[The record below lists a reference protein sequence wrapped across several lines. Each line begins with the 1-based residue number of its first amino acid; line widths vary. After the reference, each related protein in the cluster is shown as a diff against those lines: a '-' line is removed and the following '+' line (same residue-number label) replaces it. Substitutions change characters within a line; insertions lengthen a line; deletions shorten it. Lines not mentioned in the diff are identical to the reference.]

1 MWIYTIV
8 AFSSI
13 QLIFGQHRSSDQCLA
28 RQANCFYQTAFPS
41 LDGTCNNLNNPAWGA
56 SNTVLNRLLPPQYA
70 DSRGQPKSQGVFRNL
85 TSTRSISNGLVES
98 KKLTSKSV
106 SHMHVLYGQLLA
118 HDFVLTPLVK
128 SNDDTALECDCDKPV
143 SDCINIKIPPSDIQ
157 SQKANRKCMPLARS
171 RAASGINGCVF
182 PRREQINELSSYID
196 GTFIYGSS
204 DRIAKELRDP
214 RSNAGE
220 LATELNPIGGPHRN
234 LPNQDQLKN
243 KEISKVV
250 QCPIKV
256 HTPKNTPCFV
266 AGDVRANENPG
277 LTSLITIMV
286 RYHNYVARNLKSI
299 NKAWPSDKVFNVA
312 RRIVSAIYQSIT
324 YREFIPPL
332 LGPLWSKRFDLK
344 LADGYAYWN
353 GYDPRY
359 NSGITNEF
367 ATAAFRYGHSQVT
380 DTLTRRDSFF
390 NPGIIANVPSKGT
403 FFTSDSLLEKDGGG
417 SGAFMRGF
425 MVDDAE
431 KTDTSVDDSLRN
443 HLSRKIGEKFG
454 GDLFAINVQRGRD
467 HGLPGYNE
475 YRELCGLT
483 KAKVFGDFSNEIPTD
498 IINRLRL
505 VYDSVNDIDLY
516 VGGLAENLVDGGE
529 VGPTFAC
536 ILAYGFRALRKG
548 DRFWHENER
557 SPSSFTTK
565 QLSSIRKTTLASIL
579 CKVSEDMKFVLK
591 SPLKVSNAN
600 YDRFVSCGSVYDLD
614 FYAWKDDHQTNKYSR
629 KSHANSEWTTWFIT
643 KYTNNRFVDW
653 RQAASQISKSR
664 PGGICE
670 NRLGFE
676 TRTVP
681 KSSFIQIR
689 FTCPAGSIRSS
700 DFPFQLSQNYYW
712 SQWIPARDNSVEIYE
727 FKCKTI
733 VAIQAKSGDKFAG
746 ETGDVFEKFGTEA
759 GFLCRDNDQ
768 YNGKCQKYQVRA
780 LCLRNIKM
788 RQEHFQEQFTTKQS
802 VTLYPESIMPT
813 KHLYPKPTTTAV
825 PKKALDRTNSYCVAY
840 NVCCIPPR
848 RHNLKYSS
856 NRVLTYAA
864 NLCKYYGICCNP

>member
-1 MWIYTIV
+1 MPI
-8 AFSSI
+8 
-13 QLIFGQHRSSDQCLA
+13 LEDK
-28 RQANCFYQTAFPS
+28 
-41 LDGTCNNLNNPAWGA
+41 
-56 SNTVLNRLLPPQYA
+56 
-70 DSRGQPKSQGVFRNL
+70 PKSQGVFRNL

-98 KKLTSKSV
+98 KKLISKSV

-171 RAASGINGCVF
+171 KAASGINGCVF

-196 GTFIYGSS
+196 ATFIYGSS

-344 LADGYAYWN
+344 LTDDYAYWN

-359 NSGITNEF
+359 NS
-367 ATAAFRYGHSQVT
+367 VT
-380 DTLTRRDSFF
+380 Q
-390 NPGIIANVPSKGT
+390 
-403 FFTSDSLLEKDGGG
+403 LLEKEGGG
-417 SGAFMRGF
+417 SGAFMRG
-425 MVDDAE
+425 
-431 KTDTSVDDSLRN
+431 
-443 HLSRKIGEKFG
+443 
-454 GDLFAINVQRGRD
+454 
-467 HGLPGYNE
+467 
-475 YRELCGLT
+475 
-483 KAKVFGDFSNEIPTD
+483 
-498 IINRLRL
+498 
-505 VYDSVNDIDLY
+505 
-516 VGGLAENLVDGGE
+516 DGGE

-536 ILAYGFRALRKG
+536 ILAYGFRALKKG

-712 SQWIPARDNSVEIYE
+712 SQWIHPRDNSVEIYE

-733 VAIQAKSGDKFAG
+733 VAIQAMSGDKFAG
-746 ETGDVFEKFGTEA
+746 ETGDVFEKFGSEA

-768 YNGKCQKYQVRA
+768 YKGKCQKYRVRA

-788 RQEHFQEQFTTKQS
+788 GKEHFQEQFTTKQS
-802 VTLYPESIMPT
+802 VSLYPESIMPT

-825 PKKALDRTNSYCVAY
+825 PKKALDRANSYCVAY

-864 NLCKYYGICCNP
+864 NLCKYYGICCKP